1 MNFACSAGRLKVL
14 LAVALMGQQS
24 LSCGMKHAYLRISN
38 LSARPKQPDRFVA
51 FKQIQQMA
59 QRLAALGG
67 EGRIAREDELR
78 VLAGGLQ
85 QGAVNLDTSNLEAR
99 HAGLARAQH
108 IALAAQAQ
116 ILLGDAEAG
125 FALAQNLDA

>member
-1 MNFACSAGRLKVL
+1 
-14 LAVALMGQQS
+14 
-24 LSCGMKHAYLRISN
+24 
-38 LSARPKQPDRFVA
+38 
-51 FKQIQQMA
+51 MA
-59 QRLAALGG
+59 QRLTALRG

-85 QGAVNLDTSNLEAR
+85 QGAVHLDTSNLEAR

-116 ILLGDAEAG
+116 ILLGDAEAV
-125 FALAQNLDA
+125 FALAQNLDARLGGLAERRAIEQQAGRTFPPAA